1 MGLSFCGMILRKLTK
16 GQSIFSS
23 LPNPE
28 VRLTCTSTMFLGC
41 SWCLGLVLQ
50 NTFHL
55 NFRPFEV
62 KDIFTGHNRTSWP
75 EDLINFSISLRN
87 YFLKS
92 QFKNLRIFELLGI
105 EKKKNHMLNQYLLSI
120 NSWEWFLVFFIFFE
134 FSFLKRS
141 QTWVLLDHLFSGC
154 FPVKDFKQSKISTQN
169 IRWWTFERD
178 EEET

>member
-105 EKKKNHMLNQYLLSI
+105 EKKKTICWINICYQLILGSDSLFFSSSLNS
-120 NSWEWFLVFFIFFE
+120 VFWKGLKLE
-134 FSFLKRS
+134 SF
-141 QTWVLLDHLFSGC
+141 
-154 FPVKDFKQSKISTQN
+154 
-169 IRWWTFERD
+169 
-178 EEET
+178 